1 MILNNPLIRRYRYSL
16 MRPRQLWV
24 YVTIYATL
32 IGLLV
37 FLNYAA
43 YKHPGILQV
52 PTDFFASVCYQLL
65 VLQVLLLCAVGAYN
79 SGSAIRD
86 EITGKSYDFFRMLPI
101 SAGKKAVGVLVG
113 KNLVVLLFGAA
124 NFVLIGVFGNIGRV
138 DSVLLQRSVF
148 ALISLAILVNSVALL
163 ASIHPNNQKKKSSVA
178 MIIILLVFVGP
189 FLIRAV
195 AAAWRLGEH
204 WNVMGKFYTVEL
216 PALILAGLVALYL
229 SAWSIIGV
237 LRRFTREDEPLFTR
251 TGACLFM
258 IGYEFVLLGLF
269 YSRLTKAGMIASWVN
284 YCYWLISLLP
294 ALAVPVWSL
303 RRFEKYLEY
312 SGLVRTTSGQNKSVI
327 PRMLL
332 YSNLSLDL
340 GLFAVWAACSI
351 GTTLLAGLELVPHL
365 YMILV
370 LFSFHL
376 FLVLL
381 LELYVVCTPI
391 SNKIGLLLVFVAL
404 LYVTLPVILHWIL
417 DSQTLYLHSP
427 GGFLFGMFRKPNAGL
442 AIPHTVW
449 MLNLLLCA
457 ASVIVIWKRHVHILR
472 TRRAM

>member
-1 MILNNPLIRRYRYSL
+1 YSL

-24 YVTIYATL
+24 YVSIYATL
-32 IGLLV
+32 VGLLV

-43 YKHPGILQV
+43 YKHPRMLHV
-52 PTDFFASVCYQLL
+52 PVDFFGSVCYQLL
-65 VLQVLLLCAVGAYN
+65 ISQVLLLCAVGAYN

-101 SAGKKAVGVLVG
+101 SAGRKAVGILVG
-113 KNLVVLLFGAA
+113 KNLVVLLFAA
-124 NFVLIGVFGNIGRV
+124 VNFVLIAVFGKLGRV
-138 DSVLLQRSVF
+138 NAVLLQRTIF
-148 ALISLAILVNSVALL
+148 ALISLAILANSVALL
-163 ASIHPNNQKKKSSVA
+163 GSIHPNNQKKRSSVA
-178 MIIILLVFVGP
+178 AIIVMILVVGP

-195 AAAWRLGEH
+195 GAPWRLGER
-204 WNVMGKFYTVEL
+204 WNVMAKFYTVEL
-216 PALILAGLVALYL
+216 PALILAGLIALYL
-229 SAWSIIGV
+229 SVWSIIGV

-251 TGACLFM
+251 AGAYLFM

-294 ALAVPVWSL
+294 ALAIPVWSL

-312 SGLVRTTSGQNKSVI
+312 SGLAHAGSDQSKSMM
-327 PRMLL
+327 PRMLV

-340 GLFAVWAACSI
+340 GLFVVWAACAI
-351 GTTLLAGLELVPHL
+351 GTTLLAGLELAPHL
-365 YMILV
+365 YMIFI
-370 LFSFHL
+370 LFSFYL

-391 SNKIGLLLVFVAL
+391 PNKIGLLLAFVAL
-404 LYVTLPVILHWIL
+404 LYVTLPVILHAIL
-417 DSQTLYLHSP
+417 DSEALYLYSP
-427 GGFLFGMFRKPNAGL
+427 VGFLFGMFGMFGKPNAGL

-449 MLNLLLCA
+449 VLNLLLCA
-457 ASVIVIWKRHVHILR
+457 ASIVVIWKRHAHILR

>member
-1 MILNNPLIRRYRYSL
+1 
-16 MRPRQLWV
+16 MRPKQLWV
-24 YVTIYATL
+24 YISIYATL
-32 IGLLV
+32 VGLLV

-43 YKHPGILQV
+43 YKHPGILEV
-52 PTDFFASVCYQLL
+52 PVDFFASVCYQLMI
-65 VLQVLLLCAVGAYN
+65 LQVALLCVVGAYN

-101 SAGKKAVGVLVG
+101 SAGKKAVGILVG
-113 KNLVVLLFGAA
+113 KNLVVLLFAA
-124 NFVLIGVFGNIGRV
+124 VTFVLIAVFGNLGKV
-138 DSVLLQRSVF
+138 DAVLLQRTVF

-163 ASIHPNNQKKKSSVA
+163 ASIRPNNQKKRSSVA
-178 MIIILLVFVGP
+178 IIIVLLLFVGP

-195 AAAWRLGEH
+195 AAAWWLGEY
-204 WNVMGKFYTVEL
+204 WNVMGKFYTLEL
-216 PALILAGLVALYL
+216 PALILAGLIALYL
-229 SAWSIIGV
+229 SVWSIIGI

-251 TGACLFM
+251 TGAYLFM

-312 SGLVRTTSGQNKSVI
+312 CGLALAGSAQNKSMMS
-327 PRMLL
+327 RMLL

-340 GLFAVWAACSI
+340 GLFVVWAACSI
-351 GTTLLAGLELVPHL
+351 GTTLLAGLELAPHL

-370 LFSFHL
+370 LFSFYL
-376 FLVLL
+376 FLILL

-391 SNKIGLLLVFVAL
+391 TNKIGLLLAFVAL
-404 LYVTLPVILHWIL
+404 LYVTLPVVLHGIL
-417 DSQTLYLHSP
+417 DSTTLYLYSP
-427 GGFLFGMFRKPNAGL
+427 AGFLFGMFRKPNAGL
-442 AIPHTVW
+442 AVPHTVW

-457 ASVIVIWKRHVHILR
+457 ASISVIWKRHGHIVR
-472 TRRAM
+472 TRQAM